1 MTEWMKKLTFPQS
14 DPVAGKSGALT
25 KLWTG

>member
-1 MTEWMKKLTFPQS
+1 MTERLKKLAFPQS